1 MNVGT
6 VYMYTSDWFDVS
18 QFAQIIHA
26 YEQLKREKEIPDI
39 CILYSNYNVEFKM

>member
-26 YEQLKREKEIPDI
+26 YEQLKREKEIPGI
-39 CILYSNYNVEFKM
+39 CILHSDNNV